1 MRLPARL
8 TTRCLT
14 ATSAVSLIAIA
25 ACGASH
31 SAAHSPATPPA
42 PSTVST
48 TSTDVTPAPST
59 SSTPQGFHTTFHL
72 TGVNGSSITGTVL
85 DVHTPGTT
93 NFEKE
98 TWSVTGAKPGTDYVP
113 FITLGGCWATKGVPQ
128 PLPIAVAANPTST
141 DASGAFT
148 AIVPIPQA
156 GLAEYL
162 QEVKINPAD
171 LPAQVPAQLLVTNAY
186 QGNLSFEPTATAEA
200 HAVARSDCQMVST
213 RN

>member
-8 TTRCLT
+8 TTRCL
-14 ATSAVSLIAIA
+14 AAASVIGLAAVA
-25 ACGASH
+25 ACGADNSTAT
-31 SAAHSPATPPA
+31 SQSTPSTPATTSPA
-42 PSTVST
+42 STATAS
-48 TSTDVTPAPST
+48 TPA
-59 SSTPQGFHTTFHL
+59 TPQGFHTTFHL

-85 DVHTPGTT
+85 DVHTPGTA

-98 TWSVTGAKPGTDYVP
+98 TWSVAGAKPGTDYVP
-113 FITLGGCWATKGVPQ
+113 FITLGGCWATAGVPK
-128 PLPIAVAANPTST
+128 PLPIAVAANPAATN
-141 DASGAFT
+141 ASGAFT

-171 LPAQVPAQLLVTNAY
+171 LPAQVPAQLLVTEAY
-186 QGNLSFEPTATAEA
+186 QANLSFEPTTTAEE
-200 HAVARSDCQMVST
+200 HAVARSDCQMVAT